1 MFDSTLPPSAAA
13 AQHSPGLSIRS
24 QVNRDRLRTLFELTP
39 PPVAAG
45 LSFVLVV
52 SLLMW
57 PLAPHGLTLAWV
69 AVKLVVG
76 WVRITESGR
85 FKRAAPNEAP
95 ARRRWWRRYLLPMVS
110 DAASWGVMTVLFLP
124 YAQGLVATLLL
135 AGVIGV
141 AAVSVFTTISH
152 SRTGLIYLGTVLL
165 PVMADQLMSGSR
177 DGLLIA
183 AALLIYLLML
193 AYEGWRSEKRLIEL
207 LTLRY
212 ENADIAEQRQQALAL
227 AEHSNAAKS
236 RFLAAVSHEMRTPLN
251 GILGMTQLM
260 RGTAQDEQHQHQ
272 LDIVQRS
279 AQHLQTVIGD
289 LLDLSRIEFG
299 RIDIEQEPF
308 GLVDTVREVT
318 DLLAAI
324 GAEKG
329 LAFRLELDPG
339 LPGQV
344 RGDASRVKQVLHN
357 LIGNAIKFTRRG
369 EVVLHVAPTADGL
382 RFSVRDT
389 GSGIPARDAER
400 IFDAFAQAGSG
411 TTRRSGTGLGLTI
424 SRQLARAMGGDVL
437 HQTPE
442 NGNGALFHFT
452 IKAQHLGQ
460 PVPAAERWKAEHFQL
475 SGRVLVVDDSPVNAI
490 VACSMLERFGIETE
504 VAEDGE
510 QALQRLRSQRYDV
523 VLMDCQMPL
532 LDGWEVTRRWRSE
545 EAREPGRP
553 PVPIVALTAN
563 AVVGDREQCLAAGM
577 DDYLA
582 KPFDLND
589 LGLML
594 RRHLP
599 GGRLLQASPG

>member
-1 MFDSTLPPSAAA
+1 MFDSTLPPPAAA
-13 AQHSPGLSIRS
+13 APHRPNAGIQS

-45 LSFVLVV
+45 LSFVAVIG
-52 SLLMW
+52 LLMW
-57 PLAPHGLTLAWV
+57 PLAPHGLILAWLV
-69 AVKLVVG
+69 IKLVAG
-76 WVRITESGR
+76 LVRMTESGR
-85 FKRAAPNEAP
+85 FARAAPA
-95 ARRRWWRRYLLPMVS
+95 ARHERLYWWRRYVVAMLV
-110 DAASWGVMTVLFLP
+110 DAASWGAMTVIFVP
-124 YAQGLVATLLL
+124 HAHGIVATVLL
-135 AGVIGV
+135 AGTVGV
-141 AAVSVFTTISH
+141 AAVAVFTTVSH
-152 SRTGLIYLGTVLL
+152 SRTCLIYLCAVLL
-165 PVMADQLMSGSR
+165 PVMTDQLRSATT
-177 DGLLIA
+177 DGLLTA
-183 AALLIYLLML
+183 LALLIYGLML

-207 LTLRY
+207 LRLRY

-260 RGTAQDEQHQHQ
+260 RSTAHDEQHQHQ

-324 GAEKG
+324 AAEKG
-329 LAFRLELDPG
+329 LAFRLELEPG

-369 EVVLHVAPTADGL
+369 EVVLQVAATAEGL

-400 IFDAFAQAGSG
+400 VFDAFAQAGSG
-411 TTRRSGTGLGLTI
+411 TARRGGTGLGLTI

-437 HQTPE
+437 HQAPE
-442 NGNGALFHFT
+442 TGGGALFHFT
-452 IKAQHLGQ
+452 IKAPHLGQ
-460 PVPAAERWKAEHFQL
+460 PVAAAERWKAEHFQL

-510 QALQRLRSQRYDV
+510 QALQRLRSQRYDA

-545 EAREPGRP
+545 EAREPGRT

-594 RRHLP
+594 KRYMTAP
-599 GGRLLQASPG
+599 RLTGA